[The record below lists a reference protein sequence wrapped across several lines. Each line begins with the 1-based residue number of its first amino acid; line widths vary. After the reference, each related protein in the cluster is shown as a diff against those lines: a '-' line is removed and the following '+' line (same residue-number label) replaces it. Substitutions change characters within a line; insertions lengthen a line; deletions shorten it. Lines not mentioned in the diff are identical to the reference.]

1 MARKRDYKA
10 EYARRIA
17 RGKALGLSRSQ
28 ARGHPRKGEPSA
40 SSAKSKPKSD
50 AKIEAAIRDMRSGAS
65 MTNAAKAQSISA
77 KRLRKFLK
85 AYRLARYQGNQWR
98 FSDKRLRR
106 VPIIANAQTKAIT
119 VKGFDDAS
127 RVGKF
132 HNAVGQFI
140 RNPDPIILKPF
151 EGKGVTDA
159 NGQFHLFETDPNA
172 LIRYALKDEPEFHEI
187 YQIIQN

>member
-1 MARKRDYKA
+1 MTRQVEYADLEIHIHPKRDDR
-10 EYARRIA
+10 YAVDLKVN
-17 RGKALGLSRSQ
+17 GQSRFQ
-28 ARGHPRKGEPSA
+28 PGELDDDS
-40 SSAKSKPKSD
+40 
-50 AKIEAAIRDMRSGAS
+50 
-65 MTNAAKAQSISA
+65 
-77 KRLRKFLK
+77 
-85 AYRLARYQGNQWR
+85 
-98 FSDKRLRR
+98 FSDTRLRR

-132 HNAVGQFI
+132 HNTVGQFI

-159 NGQFHLFETDPNA
+159 NGQFHLFETDPNT